1 LGAPLGERANV
12 AVAMDRPMN
21 WWIRAYLLFAAAQGF
36 GIGLTGL
43 FVPAEMQIPLRMTP
57 LNSRFVA
64 ALYVA
69 GGIGVILAALSK
81 RRSEAR
87 LFVVG
92 FGIATLL
99 ILILTLLH
107 WSDFM
112 ADPLPHRA
120 VWIFVYVVDP
130 LVALVMV
137 PSAGLWPPAHGV
149 RHALSRLLMV
159 QAVLFG
165 LLGLVLL
172 FKPDVAAAYWP
183 WTLPPLLGQLYA
195 CFILTFAIGAALGAR
210 ETSAR
215 AIRDFVIA
223 SLGLTVLVVIAS
235 ALHFDRFRPEPV
247 TAIWFGAFGL
257 GAVAFAVALAVQ
269 RRSSAWLGRT
279 QAVAE
284 S

>member
-1 LGAPLGERANV
+1 MSG
-12 AVAMDRPMN
+12 
-21 WWIRAYLLFAAAQGF
+21 WIRAYLLFAAVQGL

-43 FVPAEMQIPLRMTP
+43 ILPPEMQIPLRISP
-57 LNSRFVA
+57 LNTRFVA
-64 ALYVA
+64 SLYAA
-69 GGIGVILAALSK
+69 GGVGVLLAAFAR

-87 LFVVG
+87 LFVIG
-92 FGIATLL
+92 FAVATGL
-99 ILILTLLH
+99 ILVLTVLH

-137 PSAGLWPPAHGV
+137 PLAGLWPPTNGK
-149 RHALSRLLMV
+149 RHALTRLLMV

-172 FKPDVAAAYWP
+172 FKPDLASAYWP

-210 ETSAR
+210 ETSPR
-215 AIRDFVIA
+215 AIRDFLLA
-223 SLGLTVLVVIAS
+223 SLGLTVLVLVAS
-235 ALHFDRFRPEPV
+235 ALHLDRFKPELV
-247 TAIWFGAFGL
+247 TIIWFGAFGL
-257 GAVAFAVALAVQ
+257 GAIAFAVALAIQ
-269 RRSSAWLGRT
+269 RRSRAWQPRA
-279 QAVAE
+279 QAVRVG

>member
-1 LGAPLGERANV
+1 ME
-12 AVAMDRPMN
+12 RPMN
-21 WWIRAYLLFAAAQGF
+21 WWIRGYLLFASVQGF

-43 FVPAEMQIPLRMTP
+43 VIPPEMQIPLRITP
-57 LNSRFVA
+57 LNARFVA

-69 GGIGVILAALSK
+69 GGIGVLLAALAK

-92 FGIATLL
+92 FGVATFL

-112 ADPLPHRA
+112 GDPLPHRA

-130 LVALVMV
+130 LVALVLIPV
-137 PSAGLWPPAHGV
+137 AGLWPPASGV
-149 RHALSRLLMV
+149 RHRLTPLLIV

-165 LLGLVLL
+165 ALGLVLL
-172 FKPDVAAAYWP
+172 LVPDVAAAYWP
-183 WTLPPLLGQLYA
+183 WMLPPLLGQLYA

-215 AIRDFVIA
+215 AIRDFLIA
-223 SLGLTVLVVIAS
+223 SFGLTVLVLIAS
-235 ALHFDRFRPEPV
+235 TLHLDRFKPAPV
-247 TAIWFGAFGL
+247 TVVWFAAFGI
-257 GAVAFAVALAVQ
+257 GAIAFAVALAIQVRSTAWVTGRQ
-269 RRSSAWLGRT
+269 RAARAS
-279 QAVAE
+279 
-284 S
+284 

>member
-1 LGAPLGERANV
+1 
-12 AVAMDRPMN
+12 MDRPMN
-21 WWIRAYLLFAAAQGF
+21 WWIRGYLLFAAVQGF

-43 FVPAEMQIPLRMTP
+43 LVPPEMQIPLRMTP

-92 FGIATLL
+92 FGIATVL

-137 PSAGLWPPAHGV
+137 PLAGLWPPARGR

-172 FKPDVAAAYWP
+172 FKPDIAAAYWP

-215 AIRDFVIA
+215 AIRDFVGA
-223 SLGLTVLVVIAS
+223 SLGLTVLVLIAS
-235 ALHFDRFRPEPV
+235 AVHFDRFRPEPV
-247 TAIWFGAFGL
+247 TFIWFAAFGL
-257 GAVAFAVALAVQ
+257 GAVAFTVALAIHQ
-269 RRSSAWLGRT
+269 RSVTWLGRA

-284 S
+284 A

>member
-1 LGAPLGERANV
+1 
-12 AVAMDRPMN
+12 MN
-21 WWIRAYLLFAAAQGF
+21 WWIRGYLLFAAAQGF

-43 FVPAEMQIPLRMTP
+43 FVPAEMQIPLRITP

-69 GGIGVILAALSK
+69 GGIGVILAALAK

-92 FGIATLL
+92 FGVATLL

-130 LVALVMV
+130 LVALLMI
-137 PSAGLWPPAHGV
+137 PLAGLWPPARGA

-172 FKPDVAAAYWP
+172 ITPDVAAAYWP
-183 WTLPPLLGQLYA
+183 WMLPPLLGQLYA

-210 ETSAR
+210 ESSAR
-215 AIRDFVIA
+215 AIRDFLLA
-223 SLGLTVLVVIAS
+223 SLGLTVLVLIAS
-235 ALHFDRFRPEPV
+235 ALHIDRFRPEPV
-247 TAIWFGAFGL
+247 TAIWFGTFGV
-257 GAVAFAVALAVQ
+257 GAIAFAVALAVQ
-269 RRSSAWLGRT
+269 QRSGGWQPRA
-279 QAVAE
+279 QAVRVG